1 MSVKP
6 TRFTKKTYI
15 NIQAPNLFNLKY
27 FILLLLSI
35 TLAINSS
42 KAQDGYIINGIVT
55 DSLSGESLIGVTVK
69 FSGKSQSGTSTNPYG
84 FYSYKLSP
92 GEYNMTVSYVGYRTI
107 TRTIAITKDERIE
120 IMLVPDNSLAEIVVS
135 SEKRNDNVVN
145 AQMGIAKINLSE
157 IRNVPVIFGER
168 DVLKTLQLLP
178 GIKSAGEG
186 NSGFYVR
193 GGSAD
198 QNLILLDE
206 APVYNAS
213 HLLGFFST
221 FNSDAIKDVSV
232 YKGGMPAQYGGR
244 LSSVLDIRMNDGNKK
259 EFTAEGGIGLISS
272 RLKLEGPLVR
282 DKSSFMISGRRT
294 YADAFLAFAKDKS
307 IRKNTLYFYDLN
319 AKANYQID
327 KKNTIYLSGY
337 FGRDEL
343 GLNQTFGF
351 DWGNATATLRWNHLY
366 SNRLFSN
373 TSLIYSNYNYVIEN
387 FIKENNFKVSSSI
400 RDLNLKQDFQLS
412 LNNSHNFHFGADL
425 IGHTIEPG
433 SITSSERSSVN
444 EETIEERKG
453 SEFSAYVSDEWEIND
468 KFNVVYGIRA
478 SSFFLR
484 GPGTF
489 NLYDADGKITNSQK
503 YSAGNLVKS
512 YFRLEPRLSASFLI
526 DDVSSL
532 KISYTRN
539 SQNLHLMSNSTA
551 SSPTDLYILSS
562 NNVKPEIAD
571 QVALGFFRNFNDD
584 KYEFSAETY
593 YKTMLNQIEYRSGTD
608 LRGNRNV
615 EADLLYGEGRAYG
628 IELYFKKRFG
638 KLNGWVGYTLSKTE
652 RRFDDLESGNW
663 FLAKQDRTHDVSV
676 VGIYKA
682 GPRWT
687 LSSTFV
693 YNTGNAV
700 TFPAGKYQI
709 NNQTYFYYS
718 GRNSDRMPGYHRLDL
733 AATLEAKPGKK
744 LQSSWSMG
752 FYNVYNRK
760 NAYAINFQDDPDDR
774 SKTQAVKT
782 TLFGIIP
789 SITWNFKF

>member
-1 MSVKP
+1 M
-6 TRFTKKTYI
+6 R
-15 NIQAPNLFNLKY
+15 
-27 FILLLLSI
+27 
-35 TLAINSS
+35 
-42 KAQDGYIINGIVT
+42 
-55 DSLSGESLIGVTVK
+55 DSLSGETLIGVTVK
-69 FSGKSQSGTSTNPYG
+69 FNRNTQFGTSTNAYG
-84 FYSYKLSP
+84 FFSYKLSP
-92 GEYNMTVSYVGYRTI
+92 GEYLMTVSYIGYRTLVKSINVNADTRLDLNMVPENSINEVVI
-107 TRTIAITKDERIE
+107 TA
-120 IMLVPDNSLAEIVVS
+120 
-135 SEKRNDNVVN
+135 EKRNDNVVS
-145 AQMGIAKINLSE
+145 AQMGVAKVNLSE

-272 RLKLEGPLVR
+272 RLKLEGPIVK

-294 YADAFLAFAKDKS
+294 YADAFLALAKDTS
-307 IRKNTLYFYDLN
+307 IRNNTLYFYDLN
-319 AKANYQID
+319 AKANYQLD
-327 KKNTIYLSGY
+327 KKNTIFLSGY

-387 FIKENNFKVSSSI
+387 FIEENNFKVSSSI
-400 RDLNLKQDFQLS
+400 RDINLKQDFQLS
-412 LNNSHNFHFGADL
+412 LSNSHNLRFGLDL
-425 IGHTIEPG
+425 VSHTIAPG
-433 SITSSERSSVN
+433 SITSDARSSVN
-444 EETIEERKG
+444 EETIERRKG
-453 SEFSAYVSDEWEIND
+453 NEVSAYVSDEWEVND
-468 KFNVVYGIRA
+468 KLNIVYGVRT
-478 SSFFLR
+478 STFFLR
-484 GPGTF
+484 GPGLF
-489 NLYDADGKITNSQK
+489 NLYDQDGQVTSSKEYRS
-503 YSAGNLVKS
+503 GELVKS
-512 YFRLEPRLSASFLI
+512 YFRIEPRLSASLLLTE
-526 DDVSSL
+526 SSSF
-532 KISYTRN
+532 KTSYTRN
-539 SQNLHLMSNSTA
+539 TQNLHLMSNSTA
-551 SSPTDLYILSS
+551 SSPTDLYIMSS
-562 NNVKPEIAD
+562 NNVKPETAD
-571 QVALGFFRNFNDD
+571 QVAAGFFKNFNED
-584 KYEFSAETY
+584 KYEMSAEVY
-593 YKTMLNQIEYRSGTD
+593 YKTMHNQIEYRSGTD
-608 LRGNRNV
+608 LRGNKNV
-615 EADLLYGEGRAYG
+615 EADLLYGEGRAFGVEFYV
-628 IELYFKKRFG
+628 KKRFG

-652 RRFDDLESGNW
+652 RKFDNIDKGAW
-663 FLAKQDRTHDVSV
+663 FNAKQDRTHDLSL

-687 LSSTFV
+687 FSSTFV

-718 GRNSDRMPGYHRLDL
+718 ARNSDRMPDYHRLDL
-733 AATLEAKPGKK
+733 AATLEAKPGKR

-752 FYNVYNRK
+752 FYNVYGRK
-760 NAYAINFQDDPDDR
+760 NAYTISFQDDPDDNT
-774 SKTQAVKT
+774 KTQAVKT

-789 SITWNFKF
+789 SVTWNFKF

>member
-1 MSVKP
+1 MK
-6 TRFTKKTYI
+6 YI
-15 NIQAPNLFNLKY
+15 F
-27 FILLLLSI
+27 LLCLLII
-35 TLAINSS
+35 TGSKCSLAQN
-42 KAQDGYIINGIVT
+42 GYIINGIVT
-55 DSLSGESLIGVTVK
+55 DSLSGESLIGVTIK
-69 FSGKSQSGTSTNPYG
+69 FISKTQNSTGTNAYG
-84 FYSYKLSP
+84 FFSYKLSP
-92 GEYNMTVSYVGYRTI
+92 GEYLMTVRYIGYRILTRTI
-107 TRTIAITKDERIE
+107 TITSDERVDLR
-120 IMLVPDNSLAEIVVS
+120 LVPDNSIDEIVVT
-135 SEKRNDNVVN
+135 SEKRNDNVVS
-145 AQMGIAKINLSE
+145 AQMGMAKVNLSE

-272 RLKLEGPLVR
+272 RLKLEGPLIQ

-294 YADAFLAFAKDKS
+294 YADAFLAFSKDKS

-319 AKANYQID
+319 AKSNYQID
-327 KKNTIYLSGY
+327 NKNTIYLSGY

-351 DWGNATATLRWNHLY
+351 DWGNATATLRWNHFY

-412 LNNSHNFHFGADL
+412 LNNSHNLRFGLDL
-425 IGHTIEPG
+425 IGHTILPG
-433 SITSSERSSVN
+433 SITSMERSSVN
-444 EETIEERKG
+444 EQTIEKRKG
-453 SEFSAYVSDEWEIND
+453 EEISVYVSDEWKINE
-468 KFNVVYGIRA
+468 KFSMVYGTRV
-478 SSFFLR
+478 SSFFLH

-489 NLYDADGKITNSQK
+489 NLYDSEGKITNSQN
-503 YSAGNLVKS
+503 YSPGRLVKS
-512 YFRLEPRLSASFLI
+512 YFRLEPRLSASYLF
-526 DDVSSL
+526 DSFSSL
-532 KISYTRN
+532 KLSYTRN

-562 NNVKPEIAD
+562 NNVKPEISD
-571 QVALGFFRNFNDD
+571 QLAVGFFRNFNSD
-584 KYEFSAETY
+584 KYEFSGEIY
-593 YKTMLNQIEYRSGTD
+593 YKMMLNQIEYRNGTD
-608 LRGNRNV
+608 LRGNKNV
-615 EADLLYGEGRAYG
+615 EADLLYGEGKAYG
-628 IELYFKKRFG
+628 IELYLKKRFG
-638 KLNGWVGYTLSKTE
+638 KLNGWLGYTLSRTK
-652 RRFDDLESGNW
+652 RRFDDIDNGGW
-663 FLAKQDRTHDVSV
+663 FLAKQDRTHDFSV

-682 GPRWT
+682 RPRWT

-718 GRNSDRMPGYHRLDL
+718 ARNSDRMPDYHRLDL
-733 AATLEAKPGKK
+733 AATLEAKPGRR

-760 NAYAINFQDDPDDR
+760 NAYSINFQDDPDDS

>member
-1 MSVKP
+1 MKYIFLIFLLI
-6 TRFTKKTYI
+6 FTHPEHS
-15 NIQAPNLFNLKY
+15 N
-27 FILLLLSI
+27 
-35 TLAINSS
+35 
-42 KAQDGYIINGIVT
+42 AQDNFTINGIVT

-69 FSGKSQSGTSTNPYG
+69 FSSTTEIGTSTNAYG
-84 FYSYKLSP
+84 FYSYKLVS
-92 GEYNMTVSYVGYRTI
+92 GQYTMTVSYIGYSTVVNTI
-107 TRTIAITKDERIE
+107 RIDSDTRLDIT
-120 IMLVPDNSLAEIVVS
+120 LVPENRLGEIVVTA
-135 SEKRNDNVVN
+135 EKRNDNVVS
-145 AQMGIAKINLSE
+145 AQMGVAKVNLSE

-232 YKGGMPAQYGGR
+232 FKGGMPAQYGGR

-272 RLKLEGPLVR
+272 RLKLEGPIVR

-294 YADAFLAFAKDKS
+294 YADAFLALAKDTS

-319 AKANYQID
+319 AKANYQLNE
-327 KKNTIYLSGY
+327 KNTVYLSGY

-373 TSLIYSNYNYVIEN
+373 TSLIYSNYDYVIEN
-387 FIKENNFKVSSSI
+387 FIEENNFQVNSSI
-400 RDLNLKQDFQLS
+400 IDLNLKQDFQLA
-412 LNNSHNFHFGADL
+412 LNNSHNLRFGLDL
-425 IGHTIEPG
+425 VNHRIAPG
-433 SITSSERSSVN
+433 SITSDSRSSVN
-444 EETIEERKG
+444 EETIEQRKG
-453 SEFSAYVSDEWEIND
+453 NEVSAYVSDEWEVND
-468 KFNVVYGIRA
+468 KFNIVYGLRV
-478 SSFFLR
+478 SSFYLR
-484 GPGTF
+484 GPGLF
-489 NLYDADGKITNSQK
+489 NLYDTEGQISSTKDYGK
-503 YSAGNLVKS
+503 GELVKT
-512 YFRLEPRLSASFLI
+512 YFRLEPRLSASYLLTET
-526 DDVSSL
+526 SSF
-532 KISYTRN
+532 KVSYTRN

-551 SSPTDLYILSS
+551 SSPTDLYIMSS

-571 QVALGFFRNFNDD
+571 QIAGGFFRNFNED
-584 KYEFSAETY
+584 KYEFSAEVY

-615 EADLLYGEGRAYG
+615 EADLLYGKGRAYG
-628 IELYFKKRFG
+628 IELFVKKRFG
-638 KLNGWVGYTLSKTE
+638 KLNGWLGYTISKTE
-652 RRFDDLESGNW
+652 RRFDDIDMGSW
-663 FLAKQDRTHDVSV
+663 FNAKQDRTHDFSF

-682 GPRWT
+682 APRWT
-687 LSSTFV
+687 FSSTFI

-709 NNQTYFYYS
+709 NNQTYFYYPA
-718 GRNSDRMPGYHRLDL
+718 RNADRMPDYHRLDL
-733 AATLEAKPGKK
+733 GATLEGKPGKRFI
-744 LQSSWSMG
+744 SSWSMG
-752 FYNVYNRK
+752 VYNVYSRK
-760 NAYAINFQDDPDDR
+760 NAFAINFQDDPDDKT
-774 SKTQAVKT
+774 KTQAVKT
-782 TLFGIIP
+782 SLFGIIP

>member
-1 MSVKP
+1 MVLS
-6 TRFTKKTYI
+6 
-15 NIQAPNLFNLKY
+15 KY
-27 FILLLLSI
+27 TFLLVFFIIIGAKQSL
-35 TLAINSS
+35 
-42 KAQDGYIINGIVT
+42 AQDSYIINGIVT
-55 DSLSGESLIGVTVK
+55 DSLSGESLIGVTVR
-69 FSGKSQSGTSTNPYG
+69 FSNRTQNGTSTNAYG
-84 FYSYKLSP
+84 FFSYKLTS
-92 GEYNMTVSYVGYRTI
+92 GVYTMTVSYIGYRTLVSTI
-107 TRTIAITKDERIE
+107 TVESDQRMNLT
-120 IMLVPDNSLAEIVVS
+120 LVPENSIGEIVVTA
-135 SEKRNDNVVN
+135 EKRNNNVVGP
-145 AQMGIAKINLSE
+145 QMGLTKINLSE

-193 GGSAD
+193 GGAAD

-221 FNSDAIKDVSV
+221 FNSDAIKDVNV
-232 YKGGMPAQYGGR
+232 FKGGMPAQYGGR

-259 EFTAEGGIGLISS
+259 EYTAEGGIGLISS
-272 RLKLEGPLVR
+272 RLKLEGPIVR

-294 YADAFLAFAKDKS
+294 YADAFLALAKDTS

-319 AKANYQID
+319 AKANYQLD
-327 KKNTIYLSGY
+327 QKNTLFLSGY

-351 DWGNATATLRWNHLY
+351 DWGNTTATLRWNHLY

-387 FIKENNFKVSSSI
+387 FIEENNFKVSSSI

-412 LNNSHNFHFGADL
+412 LSNSHNLRFGLDMVNHRIA
-425 IGHTIEPG
+425 PG
-433 SITSSERSSVN
+433 SITSSAGSSVN
-444 EETIEERKG
+444 EETIERRKG
-453 SEFSAYVSDEWEIND
+453 MEVSAYVSDEWEIND
-468 KFNVVYGIRA
+468 KFNIVYGLRA

-484 GPGTF
+484 GPGIF
-489 NLYDADGKITNSQK
+489 NNYDLEGRISSSRNYKS
-503 YSAGNLVKS
+503 GELVKK
-512 YFRLEPRLSASFLI
+512 YLRLEPRLSASYLLSEY
-526 DDVSSL
+526 SSL
-532 KISYTRN
+532 KVSYTRN

-551 SSPTDLYILSS
+551 NSPTDLYIMSS

-571 QVALGFFRNFNDD
+571 QVAGGYFRNFNED
-584 KYEFSAETY
+584 KYEFSAEVY

-628 IELYFKKRFG
+628 IELYIKKRFG

-652 RRFDDLESGNW
+652 RRFDDIEDGIW
-663 FLAKQDRTHDVSV
+663 FNAKQDRTHDLSL

-709 NNQTYFYYS
+709 NHQTYFYYS
-718 GRNSDRMPGYHRLDL
+718 ARNSDRMPDYHRLDL
-733 AATLEAKPGKK
+733 AATLEAKSGKT

-752 FYNVYNRK
+752 FYNVYGRK
-760 NAYAINFQDDPDDR
+760 NAYSINFQDDPDDKT
-774 SKTQAVKT
+774 KTQAVKT

>member
-1 MSVKP
+1 MKY
-6 TRFTKKTYI
+6 TI
-15 NIQAPNLFNLKY
+15 LILFL
-27 FILLLLSI
+27 ILSG
-35 TLAINSS
+35 SRS
-42 KAQDGYIINGIVT
+42 GFAQDNFTVNGIVR
-55 DSLSGESLIGVTVK
+55 DSLSGETLIGVTVK
-69 FSGKSQSGTSTNPYG
+69 FSGGTLLGTSTNAYG
-84 FYSYKLSP
+84 FFSYKLSP
-92 GEYNMTVSYVGYRTI
+92 GKYNMTVSYIGYRTFVKSI
-107 TRTIAITKDERIE
+107 NIDSDMRLNLT
-120 IMLVPDNSLAEIVVS
+120 LVPGNSINEVVITA
-135 SEKRNDNVVN
+135 EKRNDNVVN
-145 AQMGIAKINLSE
+145 AQMGLAKVNLSE

-232 YKGGMPAQYGGR
+232 FKGGMPAQYGGR

-259 EFTAEGGIGLISS
+259 EYTAEGGIGLISS
-272 RLKLEGPLVR
+272 RLKLEGPIVR

-294 YADAFLAFAKDKS
+294 YADAFLTFAKDTS

-319 AKANYQID
+319 AKANYQLD
-327 KKNTIYLSGY
+327 EKNTIFLSGY

-343 GLNQTFGF
+343 GLNETFGF

-387 FIKENNFKVSSSI
+387 FIQENNFKVSSSI
-400 RDLNLKQDFQLS
+400 RDVNLKQDFQLS
-412 LNNSHNFHFGADL
+412 LSNSHNLRFGLDL
-425 IGHTIEPG
+425 ISHTIAPG
-433 SITSSERSSVN
+433 SITSDAQSSVN
-444 EETIEERKG
+444 EETIEQRKG
-453 SEFSAYVSDEWEIND
+453 NEVSAYVSDEWEVND
-468 KFNVVYGIRA
+468 KLNIVYGLRA

-484 GPGTF
+484 GPGIF
-489 NLYDADGKITNSQK
+489 NNYDREGQISSSQE
-503 YSAGNLVKS
+503 YDSGEIVKS
-512 YFRLEPRLSASFLI
+512 YFRIEPRISASYLLTE
-526 DDVSSL
+526 SSSF
-532 KISYTRN
+532 KTSYTRN

-551 SSPTDLYILSS
+551 SSPTDLYIMSS
-562 NNVKPEIAD
+562 NNVKPEAAD
-571 QVALGFFRNFNDD
+571 QVAAGFFKNLNED
-584 KYEFSAETY
+584 KYEISAELY

-608 LRGNRNV
+608 LRGNRSV

-628 IELYFKKRFG
+628 VEVYFKKRFG

-652 RRFDDLESGNW
+652 RRFDDIDNGVW
-663 FLAKQDRTHDVSV
+663 FNAKQDRTHDLSM

-682 GPRWT
+682 GPRWV

-693 YNTGNAV
+693 YSTGNAV

-733 AATLEAKPGKK
+733 AATLEAKAGKK

-752 FYNVYNRK
+752 FYNVYDRK
-760 NAYAINFQDDPDDR
+760 NAYTISFQDDPEDKT
-774 SKTQAVKT
+774 KTQAVKT